1 MLIVFLSSALVWVK
15 KISWNGIVWQDVFR
29 MSFIYFRK
37 FETTHTAAKYSA
49 KIRGMYVFALEI
61 EYSWHNFVYEMSTLC
76 QDSDLIANYVLVHHD
91 MHTLVILFK
100 YGDYIKLWIGT
111 IWVSFGFFFSSFY
124 FTIIYIQ
131 LVHFVTYS
139 TVIFQPILSLF
150 NTVEGGMW
158 WLDTSPESRGWV

>member
-1 MLIVFLSSALVWVK
+1 MLDYLIIFFLLDGISWQYVFRTAFLS
-15 KISWNGIVWQDVFR
+15 
-29 MSFIYFRK
+29 FRK

-111 IWVSFGFFFSSFY
+111 IWVSFGFFSAVSILQLYTFNW
-124 FTIIYIQ
+124 YILIHIALWFFNQ
-131 LVHFVTYS
+131 YYLYS
-139 TVIFQPILSLF
+139 IQ
-150 NTVEGGMW
+150 
-158 WLDTSPESRGWV
+158 